1 MSCRSVALCI
11 TDLDAGGAE
20 RALVELATRLDRER
34 FEPVVYCL
42 GPRPE
47 RDEASCVPP
56 LEEAG
61 ITVHCLGGRGSRDL
75 PRVLSQLTQLLRQQ
89 SPDLLQSFLFH
100 ANLAGRVAAR
110 RVGVRRVVSG
120 VRVAERSARWHLWLD
135 WFTHHLVDHYVCVS
149 QAVARFSATAGGV
162 PTNKLSVI
170 PNGIDLRRY
179 PAAPRNLADL
189 GIAPPRRAVTFVGR
203 LERQKGVGWLI
214 DAAPAWLGQ
223 VDDCDLLLVG
233 EGPERP
239 RLEAACRSL
248 GIADRVHFA
257 GWRGDV
263 PEILAASELLVLPSA
278 WEGMPN
284 AVLQAMAS
292 AKPVLATDVEGVK
305 ELLGAEAESQV
316 VHFGD
321 SAALASRLVAIVS
334 DPRLSGRLGH
344 ANRAR
349 SEQEFSIDRVV
360 TAYQDFWQSLLADG

>member
-1 MSCRSVALCI
+1 M
-11 TDLDAGGAE
+11 
-20 RALVELATRLDRER
+20 VELATRLDRKR
-34 FEPVVYCL
+34 FDPVVYCL

-47 RDEASCVPP
+47 RDEVSCVPS
-56 LEEAG
+56 LERAG
-61 ITVHCLGGRGSRDL
+61 ITVHCLGGHASRDL
-75 PRVLSQLTQLLRQQ
+75 PRILSQLTQLLSQQ

-110 RVGVRRVVSG
+110 RAGVRGVVSG
-120 VRVAERSARWHLWLD
+120 IRVAERSARWHLWLD
-135 WFTHHLVDHYVCVS
+135 RLTHRLVDHYVCVS
-149 QAVARFSATAGGV
+149 QAVARFSATAGGL
-162 PTNKLSVI
+162 PASKLSVI

-179 PAAPRNLADL
+179 PAAPRNLAEL
-189 GIAPPRRAVTFVGR
+189 GIAPPRRAITFVGR

-223 VDDCDLLLVG
+223 AHDCDLLLVG

-239 RLEAACRSL
+239 RLEAACRRL

-257 GWRGDV
+257 GWRSDV

-284 AVLQAMAS
+284 AVLQAMAN
-292 AKPVLATDVEGVK
+292 ARPVLATDVEGVR

-316 VHFGD
+316 VQHGD
-321 SAALASRLVAIVS
+321 SAALASRLVAMVS
-334 DPRLSGRLGH
+334 DPHLSDRLGQ

-360 TAYQDFWQSLLADG
+360 TAYQDFWQSLLANG